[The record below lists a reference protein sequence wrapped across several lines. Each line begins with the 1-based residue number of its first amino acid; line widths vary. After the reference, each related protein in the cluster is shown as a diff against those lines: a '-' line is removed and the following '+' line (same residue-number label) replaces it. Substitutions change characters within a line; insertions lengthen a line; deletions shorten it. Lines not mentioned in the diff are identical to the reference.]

1 MTLTIDLQPEL
12 ESRLRDEAARQGV
25 DVALYVAKT
34 LEAHLIK
41 AANGAKHLSREE
53 TELLQKINSAFPLE
67 TVQRYR
73 ELVARRRAE
82 SLTPTE
88 QQELTQLSDGIEL
101 ANAIRVGHVIDL
113 ARLRGVPVDTL
124 IQQLGIPLPAAGAN
138 E

>member
-1 MTLTIDLQPEL
+1 
-12 ESRLRDEAARQGV
+12 
-25 DVALYVAKT
+25 
-34 LEAHLIK
+34 
-41 AANGAKHLSREE
+41 
-53 TELLQKINSAFPLE
+53 
-67 TVQRYR
+67 VQRYR

-82 SLTPTE
+82 SLTAAE

-101 ANAIRVGHVIDL
+101 ANAVRVGHVIDL